1 MIRVGVLRGGMS
13 DEFEVSVKT
22 GANVLSSLPSD
33 KYKPVDILI
42 TRDGTWHV
50 NGLPKTLEEIKVTV
64 DVVFNAL
71 HGEYGED
78 GQVAQLLEE
87 QKIPYTGSTAVPSAL
102 AMHKGMAKDAFR
114 RAGLRTPAHMLL
126 EDCRDST
133 IVGKIPE
140 KIQELA
146 FRVFKSIP
154 PPWVLK
160 PAKGGSSQHTY
171 VATTFSGLVDGLARL
186 FPLGNDLVVEQYIEG
201 KEVSA
206 GVVENF
212 RRERKY
218 PLMPVEVKKSGRYFD
233 YASKQDPTLLCPS
246 SLSRKE
252 KEEVTELAEKAHDI
266 LGLRD
271 YSISDFI
278 VTPRGVYLLEVNNNP
293 GITNGSIITKGLE
306 AAGASVKELVD
317 HLLTLALGRKR

>member
-13 DEFEVSVKT
+13 DEFEVSVRT
-22 GANVLSSLPSD
+22 GANVLSSLAPD
-33 KYKPVDILI
+33 KYKPVDILV
-42 TRDGTWHV
+42 TKDGTWHV
-50 NGLPKTLEEIKVTV
+50 GGLPKRLEDIKVTV

-78 GQVAQLLEE
+78 GQVAQMLEE
-87 QKIPYTGSTAVPSAL
+87 HKIPYTGSTAVPSTL
-102 AMHKGMAKDAFR
+102 AMHKGLAKEAFR
-114 RAGLRTPAHMLL
+114 RAGIRTPAHMLL
-126 EDCRDST
+126 EDYRDST

-160 PAKGGSSQHTY
+160 PVKGGSSQNMY
-171 VATTFSGLVDGLARL
+171 VATSFGGLVDGLARL
-186 FPLGNDLVVEQYIEG
+186 FKRGGDLVVEQYIAG

-212 RRERKY
+212 RREMKY
-218 PLMPVEVKKSGRYFD
+218 PFMPVEVKRDGYYFD
-233 YASKQDPTLLCPS
+233 YASKQNPQLVCPS
-246 SLSRKE
+246 TLSRRE
-252 KEEVTELAEKAHDI
+252 KDEVMELAGRAHDI

-271 YSISDFI
+271 YSVSDFI
-278 VTPRGVYLLEVNNNP
+278 VTPRGIYLLETNNNP
-293 GITNGSIITKGLE
+293 GLTNGSIITRSLE
-306 AAGASVKELVD
+306 AAGSTVKELVD
-317 HLLTLALGRKR
+317 HLLTLALGRK